1 MDACKE
7 EGLSSS
13 YYTILGVS
21 LDSSVDEIRRAY
33 RKLAMVSFLFFHL
46 RACFL
51 FWICVYCMQNVC
63 ENAAVKL
70 LV

>member
-33 RKLAMVSFLFFHL
+33 RKLAMVSFLFSL
-46 RACFL
+46 QGMFL
-51 FWICVYCMQNVC
+51 VLDMCVLHAKC
-63 ENAAVKL
+63 L
-70 LV
+70 